1 MPFEKLISFFNN
13 FLLQSDEGSVTNI
26 LEADRDTSQTLL
38 AKPGNRKNRSGKP
51 HGWSLK
57 TLRRNEMVLSE
68 NNAGYTAVAMVLN
81 LALVAGV
88 FAGVVA
94 AISTLAA

>member
-1 MPFEKLISFFNN
+1 
-13 FLLQSDEGSVTNI
+13 
-26 LEADRDTSQTLL
+26 
-38 AKPGNRKNRSGKP
+38 
-51 HGWSLK
+51 
-57 TLRRNEMVLSE
+57 MVLSE